1 MAGRAYP
8 TRIACAAAAISM
20 LVTPIAASAQ
30 PASPPI
36 NAARVDPLV
45 AFSLFGSADSRAA
58 LCGLHSSAYATTVAT
73 AIASTSTSG
82 ATTTD
87 QSSGGI
93 AGCVLPMRDAAA
105 LPVETAAPVSQAGV
119 PSFMF
124 LALGGAL
131 VWIALILRDK
141 SSGMISPA

>member
-8 TRIACAAAAISM
+8 SRIAFAAAAISM
-20 LVTPIAASAQ
+20 LVTPIAATAQ
-30 PASPPI
+30 PASAPI
-36 NAARVDPLV
+36 SAARVDPLV

-58 LCGLHSSAYATTVAT
+58 LCGLRSASDATTVAT
-73 AIASTSTSG
+73 AIASTSTGG

-87 QSSGGI
+87 QSNGGM

-105 LPVETAAPVSQAGV
+105 LPAETAAPVARAGV

>member
-1 MAGRAYP
+1 MAGHAYP
-8 TRIACAAAAISM
+8 TWIIFAATVISM
-20 LVTPIAASAQ
+20 LTTPIAVSAQ
-30 PASPPI
+30 PASAPI

-58 LCGLHSSAYATTVAT
+58 LCGLSSSADAATAATTAAT
-73 AIASTSTSG
+73 STGTASTTEQ
-82 ATTTD
+82 TD
-87 QSSGGI
+87 GGM

-105 LPVETAAPVSQAGV
+105 LPAEAAPPVARAGV

-131 VWIALILRDK
+131 GWIALILRDK
-141 SSGMISPA
+141 DSGMISPA

>member
-8 TRIACAAAAISM
+8 TRIACAATVISM
-20 LVTPIAASAQ
+20 LVTPIAVSAQ
-30 PASPPI
+30 PASAPI
-36 NAARVDPLV
+36 NAAHVDPLV

-58 LCGLHSSAYATTVAT
+58 LCGLSSSDDAATAATAAATTRT
-73 AIASTSTSG
+73 ASTTQQ
-82 ATTTD
+82 TD
-87 QSSGGI
+87 GGM

-105 LPVETAAPVSQAGV
+105 LPVETAPVAHAGV

-131 VWIALILRDK
+131 GWIALILRDK
-141 SSGMISPA
+141 DSGMISPA